1 MEAFVPDSESACR
14 PTPPRPISVLV
25 VDDHPG
31 LRIGLTLLI
40 DAERPRL
47 HSAGAAANG
56 AEALA
61 LASQFQ
67 PDVVLLDVNLGS
79 EDGLALIPLL
89 QRQAPCRVV
98 VLTSMA
104 DTQVAQ
110 RARGLGAHDFILKTA
125 PATELLQR
133 LLHAV
138 HDAAP
143 ATRA

>member
-47 HSAGAAANG
+47 RSAGAAANG

-61 LASQFQ
+61 LTRQLQ
-67 PDVVLLDVNLGS
+67 PDVVLLDVNLGN

-89 QRQAPCRVV
+89 QRHAPCRVV

-104 DTQVAQ
+104 DAQVAQ
-110 RARGLGAHDFILKTA
+110 RAHRMGAHDFMLKTA
-125 PATELLQR
+125 PATELLQQ
-133 LLHAV
+133 LLKTAHV
-138 HDAAP
+138 D
-143 ATRA
+143 